1 LLEQKE
7 VPEPSNLE
15 KKKTE
20 DLKEQRHREISH
32 TYLGVLEVVEQGK
45 SSSYGQLTHRWCNSP
60 PNVHRETEPMKQ
72 NDLGVEEK
80 TREQEA
86 CKYQ

>member
-20 DLKEQRHREISH
+20 DLKEQRHEEISH
-32 TYLGVLEVVEQGK
+32 TYLVVLKVVEKGR
-45 SSSYGQLTHRWCNSP
+45 SSSYGQLTHRGCNSP
-60 PNVHRETEPMKQ
+60 LNAHRETGPMQQ
-72 NDLGVEEK
+72 NDLGVE
-80 TREQEA
+80 
-86 CKYQ
+86 